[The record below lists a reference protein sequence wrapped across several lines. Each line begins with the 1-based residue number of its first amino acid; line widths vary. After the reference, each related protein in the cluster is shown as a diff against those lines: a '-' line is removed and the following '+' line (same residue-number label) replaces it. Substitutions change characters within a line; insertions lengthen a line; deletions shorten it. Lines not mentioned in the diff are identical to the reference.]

1 MRLENLALIGNCQYA
16 ALVGTDGAVSW
27 CCLPRFDSP
36 PVFASLLDRDNGG
49 EFSIRPD
56 GDSLG
61 TQRYLFNTN
70 VLETT
75 FRTAEG
81 SFRVIDFAPRFF
93 MSDRSFRPTMLI
105 RMVEPLEGMPRVR
118 VRCDPRLGWSK
129 KEPARIEGSH
139 HVSYEGFAKPLRLTT
154 DVPLAYLNGRPFSL
168 SQSHHMVLAWGQPVE
183 EALPPLCDRF
193 LKETV
198 RYWRTWVKHCDVPA
212 LFQEEVIR
220 SALALKLHCY
230 EDTGAIVAATTMA
243 IPESPGSG
251 RTWDYR
257 YCWLRDSYYVLNA
270 FRRLG
275 HFEERERFISF
286 LLDIAGG
293 NPNLDLAPLYRVDGS
308 SDLEES
314 ILSDWPGMGGEG
326 PVRLGNAAAL
336 HQQHDVFGEMVLALA
351 PIFMDDRFSEERTR
365 SALDL
370 VERLARKAI
379 SVVGK
384 PDAGIWEYRTEWKP
398 QTFSSLMCWAA
409 ADRMAVVAARH
420 RPELRARV
428 RGRRREDPR
437 RDRHQRLELE
447 AQDLRGVL
455 RRRVAGRLAAG
466 DGQPA
471 LPAARRRA
479 AARDRRRHRA
489 LAAQGRWLRRYE
501 VDDGFGSPQ
510 VAFMICTF
518 WLAEALSLV
527 GRGDEARAVFE
538 KVRSVMS
545 PLGLLSEDFD
555 PLEGR
560 MWGNF
565 PQAYSH
571 VGLIHAA
578 FSVSPRWSDVIS
590 VDLALPVSRL
600 REGDRTLKPRRRAS
614 ATDPAGARPSPG
626 LSSRAAGSCTS
637 RRPAARA

>member
-1 MRLENLALIGNCQYA
+1 
-16 ALVGTDGAVSW
+16 
-27 CCLPRFDSP
+27 
-36 PVFASLLDRDNGG
+36 
-49 EFSIRPD
+49 
-56 GDSLG
+56 
-61 TQRYLFNTN
+61 
-70 VLETT
+70 
-75 FRTAEG
+75 
-81 SFRVIDFAPRFF
+81 
-93 MSDRSFRPTMLI
+93 
-105 RMVEPLEGMPRVR
+105 
-118 VRCDPRLGWSK
+118 
-129 KEPARIEGSH
+129 
-139 HVSYEGFAKPLRLTT
+139 
-154 DVPLAYLNGRPFSL
+154 
-168 SQSHHMVLAWGQPVE
+168 
-183 EALPPLCDRF
+183 
-193 LKETV
+193 
-198 RYWRTWVKHCDVPA
+198 
-212 LFQEEVIR
+212 
-220 SALALKLHCY
+220 
-230 EDTGAIVAATTMA
+230 MA

-308 SDLEES
+308 SDLEET

-336 HQQHDVFGEMVLALA
+336 HQQYDVFGEMVLALS

-420 RPELRARV
+420 RPELRSEFV
-428 RGRRREDPR
+428 
-437 RDRHQRLELE
+437 
-447 AQDLRGVL
+447 
-455 RRRVAGRLAAG
+455 
-466 DGQPA
+466 
-471 LPAARRRA
+471 A
-479 AARDRRRHRA
+479 AAEKIRGEIVTNAWSSKHKTFVASYGGESLDAALLEMVNLRFLPRDDERLRA
-489 LAAQGRWLRRYE
+489 TVDAIGRSLLKDGWLRRYE

-518 WLAEALSLV
+518 WLAQALALV
-527 GRGDEARAVFE
+527 NRGDEARAVFE

-578 FSVSPRWSDVIS
+578 FCVSPRCSDVI
-590 VDLALPVSRL
+590 
-600 REGDRTLKPRRRAS
+600 
-614 ATDPAGARPSPG
+614 
-626 LSSRAAGSCTS
+626 
-637 RRPAARA
+637 